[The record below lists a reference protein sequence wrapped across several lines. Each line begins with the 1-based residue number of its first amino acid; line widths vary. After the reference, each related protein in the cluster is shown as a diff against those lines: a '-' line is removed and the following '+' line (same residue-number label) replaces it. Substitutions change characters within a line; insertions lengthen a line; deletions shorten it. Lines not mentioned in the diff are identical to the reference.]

1 MLCERAV
8 SERQLEARGAE
19 RERGARRYLLRR
31 EVAQPFRQNRGLPV
45 AEQLRRGLPQ
55 QRARALEVVRVDG
68 MLDRGR
74 ALSLQL
80 VPLAGTRVQ
89 RCLELGLAQ
98 PLLCTQRLCEQPVI
112 AVLRVGAVEWDD

>member
-1 MLCERAV
+1 MLCERAI

-19 RERGARRYLLRR
+19 RERGARRNLFRR

-45 AEQLRRGLPQ
+45 AEQLRRGLPE
-55 QRARALEVVRVDG
+55 QRTRALEVVRMDG

-74 ALSLQL
+74 ALPLQL
-80 VPLAGTRVQ
+80 VPLAGTPMQ

-98 PLLCTQRLCEQPVI
+98 PQLGT
-112 AVLRVGAVEWDD
+112 